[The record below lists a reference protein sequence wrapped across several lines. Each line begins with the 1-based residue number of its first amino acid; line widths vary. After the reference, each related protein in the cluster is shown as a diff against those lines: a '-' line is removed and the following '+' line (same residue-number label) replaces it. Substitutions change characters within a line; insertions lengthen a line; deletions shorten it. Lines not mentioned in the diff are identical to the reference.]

1 MDDAARNQDRTLP
14 DPSRELPERRR
25 EQEDDE
31 WPGCHREPGPDR
43 RITPDVA
50 EKLDIPEKHDRE
62 PRAIEELTEVRPA
75 KAALGEEIEGEHR
88 IDDGG
93 APGDERA
100 EHHESGEESSDGPG
114 TRPSPCVGLNDR
126 EREED
131 EPDRDDDRS
140 DGVGQPGTFR
150 LPRLVQQPRPEDRD
164 RDADRDAE
172 DEHRAP
178 APRFNE
184 EPADRRT
191 QRSRQRTGR
200 SPERDCLRN
209 AERRER
215 SKDQR
220 ERRGG

>member
-50 EKLDIPEKHDRE
+50 EKLDVPEKHDRE

-114 TRPSPCVGLNDR
+114 TRPS
-126 EREED
+126 
-131 EPDRDDDRS
+131 
-140 DGVGQPGTFR
+140 
-150 LPRLVQQPRPEDRD
+150 
-164 RDADRDAE
+164 
-172 DEHRAP
+172 
-178 APRFNE
+178 
-184 EPADRRT
+184 
-191 QRSRQRTGR
+191 
-200 SPERDCLRN
+200 
-209 AERRER
+209 
-215 SKDQR
+215 
-220 ERRGG
+220 RRGRATGNLPTPATRPAAAARGSRPRCRSGR